1 MKLRNRKEVGFVRM
15 NKKDLAIIG
24 DGEYKKLLLD
34 LKEKVRLSQLKAAV
48 KVNYELLD
56 LYWNLGKEIV
66 EKQKQYSWGD
76 SFLKLLSSDLRK
88 EFPDMKGFSAENLK
102 HIRYWYIFYNDYLIG
117 LQAVTQLSDIERRIK
132 SIPWGHNQRIMYKC
146 KNVKEALFYVE
157 KTIEN
162 GWSRTVLEHQIDGDL
177 YKRIGNAVTNFD
189 NRLPAV
195 QSELA
200 KQTIKDP
207 YNFDFLTIRDKY
219 DEREL
224 EEALVNQIT
233 SFLLEL
239 GTGFSYIGR
248 QVHIKVGESD
258 FYIDLLFYHVKL
270 HSYVVVELK
279 TEKFKPEFAGQLNF
293 YVTAVN
299 KNMKSNSDN
308 QTIGILI
315 CRDKDNVVAEYSLE
329 NISQPIGISK
339 YEISKLL
346 EKEYK
351 SSLPSIE
358 EIEESIKELGSE
370 K

>member
-1 MKLRNRKEVGFVRM
+1 MKLRDRKEVGFVRM
-15 NKKDLAIIG
+15 DKKDLAIIG

-146 KNVKEALFYVE
+146 NDVKEALFYVD

-219 DEREL
+219 DERE
-224 EEALVNQIT
+224 
-233 SFLLEL
+233 F
-239 GTGFSYIGR
+239 
-248 QVHIKVGESD
+248 
-258 FYIDLLFYHVKL
+258 KL

>member
-1 MKLRNRKEVGFVRM
+1 M
-15 NKKDLAIIG
+15 NENLLVHTNDK
-24 DGEYKKLLLD
+24 EYKKFLVE
-34 LKEKVRLSQLKAAV
+34 LKEKVKNSQLKAAV
-48 KVNYELLD
+48 KVNYELLN
-56 LYWNLGKEIV
+56 LYWELGKKIT
-66 EKQKQYSWGD
+66 EKQKEYSWGD
-76 SFLKLLSSDLRK
+76 SFISNLSNDLKK
-88 EFPDMKGFSAENLK
+88 EFPDMKGFSVQNLK
-102 HIRYWYIFYNDYLIG
+102 NIRYWYLFYAEYLIG
-117 LQAVTQLSDIERRIK
+117 LQPVSQLKKIENKIK

-146 KNVKEALFYVE
+146 KSVREAIFYVE

-162 GWSRTVLEHQIDGDL
+162 GWSRTILEHQIDSKL
-177 YKRIGNAVTNFD
+177 YERLGSAISNFD
-189 NRLPAV
+189 SRLPKV

-207 YNFDFLTIRDKY
+207 YNFDFLTLRDKY

-224 EEALVNQIT
+224 EDALVKQIT

-248 QVHIKVGESD
+248 QVHLKVGDSD

-270 HSYVVVELK
+270 HCYVVVELK
-279 TEKFKPEFAGQLNF
+279 TEKFKPDFAGQLNF

-299 KNMKSNSDN
+299 RDLKSQEDN

-315 CRDKDNVVAEYSLE
+315 CKNKDNVVAEYSLA

-358 EIEESIKELGSE
+358 EIEQSIKDIE

>member
-1 MKLRNRKEVGFVRM
+1 M
-15 NKKDLAIIG
+15 NENLLVHTNDK
-24 DGEYKKLLLD
+24 EYKKFLVE
-34 LKEKVRLSQLKAAV
+34 LKEKVKNSQLKAAI
-48 KVNYELLD
+48 KVNYELLN
-56 LYWNLGKEIV
+56 LYWDLGKKIT
-66 EKQKQYSWGD
+66 EKQKEYSWGD
-76 SFLKLLSSDLRK
+76 SFISNLSNDLKK
-88 EFPDMKGFSAENLK
+88 EFPDMKGFSVQNLK
-102 HIRYWYIFYNDYLIG
+102 NIRYWYLFYAEYLIG
-117 LQAVTQLSDIERRIK
+117 LQPVSQLKKIENKIK

-146 KNVKEALFYVE
+146 KSVREAIFYVE

-162 GWSRTVLEHQIDGDL
+162 GWSRTILEHQIDSKL
-177 YKRIGNAVTNFD
+177 YERLGSAISNFD
-189 NRLPAV
+189 SRLPKV

-207 YNFDFLTIRDKY
+207 YNFDFLTLRDKY

-224 EEALVNQIT
+224 EDALVKQIT
-233 SFLLEL
+233 LFLLEL

-248 QVHIKVGESD
+248 QVHLKVGDSD

-270 HSYVVVELK
+270 HCYVVVELK
-279 TEKFKPEFAGQLNF
+279 TEKFKPDFAGQLNF

-299 KNMKSNSDN
+299 RDLKSQEDN

-315 CRDKDNVVAEYSLE
+315 CKDKDNVVAEYSLA

-358 EIEESIKELGSE
+358 EIEQSIKDIE

>member
-1 MKLRNRKEVGFVRM
+1 M
-15 NKKDLAIIG
+15 NKKDLTIIG
-24 DGEYKKLLLD
+24 DSEYKKLLSD
-34 LKEKVRLSQLKAAV
+34 LKEKVRSSQLKAAV

-66 EKQKQYSWGD
+66 EKQKQFSWGE
-76 SFLKLLSSDLRK
+76 SFLKTLSEDLRK
-88 EFPDMKGFSAENLK
+88 EFPNMKGFSAENLK

-117 LQAVTQLSDIERRIK
+117 LQVVTQLSDVERKIK

-146 KNVKEALFYVE
+146 KDVEEALFYVN

-162 GWSRTVLEHQIDGDL
+162 GWSRTILEHQIDGDV
-177 YKRIGNAVTNFD
+177 YKRAGSAITNFD
-189 NRLPAV
+189 MKLPAT

-224 EEALVNQIT
+224 EDALVNQIT

-248 QVHIKVGESD
+248 QFHIKVGESN

-279 TEKFKPEFAGQLNF
+279 TEKFKPEFAGKLNF

-299 KNMKSNSDN
+299 KELKSEKDN

-315 CRDKDNVVAEYSLE
+315 CKDKDNVVAEYSLE
-329 NISQPIGISK
+329 NISEPIGISK
-339 YEISKLL
+339 YEISKVLG
-346 EKEYK
+346 KEFK

-358 EIEESIKELGSE
+358 EIENSIKGIESQ

>member
-1 MKLRNRKEVGFVRM
+1 M
-15 NKKDLAIIG
+15 NENLLVHTNDK
-24 DGEYKKLLLD
+24 EYKKFLVE
-34 LKEKVRLSQLKAAV
+34 LKEKVKNSQLKAAI
-48 KVNYELLD
+48 KVNYELLN
-56 LYWNLGKEIV
+56 LYWELGKKIT
-66 EKQKQYSWGD
+66 EKQKEYSWGD
-76 SFLKLLSSDLRK
+76 SFISNLSNDLKK
-88 EFPDMKGFSAENLK
+88 EFPDMKGFSVQNLK
-102 HIRYWYIFYNDYLIG
+102 NIRYWYLFYAEYLIG
-117 LQAVTQLSDIERRIK
+117 LQPVSQLKKIENKIK

-146 KNVKEALFYVE
+146 KSVREAIFYVE

-162 GWSRTVLEHQIDGDL
+162 GWSRTILEHQIDSKL
-177 YKRIGNAVTNFD
+177 YERLGSAISNFD
-189 NRLPAV
+189 NRLPKV

-207 YNFDFLTIRDKY
+207 YNFDFLTLRDKY

-224 EEALVNQIT
+224 EDALVKQIT
-233 SFLLEL
+233 LFLLEL

-248 QVHIKVGESD
+248 QVHLKVGDSD

-270 HSYVVVELK
+270 HCYVVVELK
-279 TEKFKPEFAGQLNF
+279 TEKFKPDFAGQLNF

-299 KNMKSNSDN
+299 RDLKSQEDN

-315 CRDKDNVVAEYSLE
+315 CKDKDNVVAEYSLA

-358 EIEESIKELGSE
+358 EIEQSIKDIE

>member
-1 MKLRNRKEVGFVRM
+1 M
-15 NKKDLAIIG
+15 NENLLVHTNDK
-24 DGEYKKLLLD
+24 EYKQFLIE
-34 LKEKVRLSQLKAAV
+34 LKEKVKNSQLKAAV

-56 LYWNLGKEIV
+56 LYWELGKEIT
-66 EKQKQYSWGD
+66 EKQKEYSWGD
-76 SFLKLLSSDLRK
+76 SFLKLLSQDLRK
-88 EFPDMKGFSAENLK
+88 EFPDMRGFSAENLK
-102 HIRYWYIFYNDYLIG
+102 HIRYWYIFYKAYLIG
-117 LQAVTQLSDIERRIK
+117 LQPVTQLTSIENKIK

-146 KNVKEALFYVE
+146 KSVKEAIFYVE

-162 GWSRTVLEHQIDGDL
+162 GWSRTILEHQIDSKL
-177 YKRIGNAVTNFD
+177 YERLGSAISNFD
-189 NRLPAV
+189 NRLPKV
-195 QSELA
+195 QSELT
-200 KQTIKDP
+200 KQIIKDP
-207 YNFDFLTIRDKY
+207 YNFDFLTLRDKY

-224 EEALVNQIT
+224 EDALVKQIT

-248 QVHIKVGESD
+248 QVHLKVGDSD

-270 HSYVVVELK
+270 HCYVVIELK
-279 TEKFKPEFAGQLNF
+279 TEKFKPDFAGQLNF
-293 YVTAVN
+293 YITAVN
-299 KNMKSNSDN
+299 RDLKSQEDN

-315 CRDKDNVVAEYSLE
+315 CKDKDNVVAEYSLA

-358 EIEESIKELGSE
+358 EIEQSIKDIE

>member
-1 MKLRNRKEVGFVRM
+1 M
-15 NKKDLAIIG
+15 NENLLVHTNDK
-24 DGEYKKLLLD
+24 EYKKFLVE
-34 LKEKVRLSQLKAAV
+34 LKEKVKNSQLKAAV
-48 KVNYELLD
+48 KVNYELLN
-56 LYWNLGKEIV
+56 LYWELGKKIT
-66 EKQKQYSWGD
+66 EKQKEYSWGD
-76 SFLKLLSSDLRK
+76 SFISNLSNDLKK
-88 EFPDMKGFSAENLK
+88 EFPDMKGFSVQNLK
-102 HIRYWYIFYNDYLIG
+102 NIRYWYLFYAEYLIG
-117 LQAVTQLSDIERRIK
+117 LQPVSQLKKIENKIK

-146 KNVKEALFYVE
+146 KSVREAIFYVE

-162 GWSRTVLEHQIDGDL
+162 GWSRTILEHQIDSKL
-177 YKRIGNAVTNFD
+177 YERLGSAISNFD
-189 NRLPAV
+189 SRLPKV

-207 YNFDFLTIRDKY
+207 YNFDFLTLRDKY

-224 EEALVNQIT
+224 EDALVKQIT
-233 SFLLEL
+233 LFLLEL

-248 QVHIKVGESD
+248 QVHLKVGDSD

-270 HSYVVVELK
+270 HCYVVVELK
-279 TEKFKPEFAGQLNF
+279 TEKFKPDFAGQLNF

-299 KNMKSNSDN
+299 RDLKSQEDN

-315 CRDKDNVVAEYSLE
+315 CKDKDNVVAEYSLA

-351 SSLPSIE
+351 SSLTSIE
-358 EIEESIKELGSE
+358 EIEQSIKDIE

>member
-1 MKLRNRKEVGFVRM
+1 M
-15 NKKDLAIIG
+15 NENLLVHTNDK
-24 DGEYKKLLLD
+24 EYKKFLVE
-34 LKEKVRLSQLKAAV
+34 LKEKVKNSQLKAAI
-48 KVNYELLD
+48 KVNYELLN
-56 LYWNLGKEIV
+56 LYWELGKKIT
-66 EKQKQYSWGD
+66 EKQKEYSWGD
-76 SFLKLLSSDLRK
+76 SFISNLSNDLKK
-88 EFPDMKGFSAENLK
+88 EFPDMKGFSVQNLK
-102 HIRYWYIFYNDYLIG
+102 NIRYWYLFYAEYLIG
-117 LQAVTQLSDIERRIK
+117 LQPVSQLKKIENKIK

-146 KNVKEALFYVE
+146 KSVREAIFYVE

-162 GWSRTVLEHQIDGDL
+162 GWSRTILEHQIDSKL
-177 YKRIGNAVTNFD
+177 YERLGSAISNFD
-189 NRLPAV
+189 SRLPKV

-207 YNFDFLTIRDKY
+207 YNFDFLTLRDKY

-224 EEALVNQIT
+224 EDALVKQIT

-239 GTGFSYIGR
+239 GIGFSYIGR
-248 QVHIKVGESD
+248 QVHLKVGDSD

-270 HSYVVVELK
+270 HCYVVVELK
-279 TEKFKPEFAGQLNF
+279 TEKFKPDFAGQLNF

-299 KNMKSNSDN
+299 RDLKSQEDN

-315 CRDKDNVVAEYSLE
+315 CKDKDNVVAEYSLA

-358 EIEESIKELGSE
+358 EIEQSIKDIE

>member
-1 MKLRNRKEVGFVRM
+1 MG
-15 NKKDLAIIG
+15 KKDVAIIG
-24 DGEYKKLLLD
+24 DNEYKKFLSD
-34 LKEKVRLSQLKAAV
+34 LKEKVRSSQLKAAV

-66 EKQKQYSWGD
+66 EKQKEYSWGD
-76 SFLKLLSSDLRK
+76 SFLKLLSSNLRN
-88 EFPDMKGFSAENLK
+88 EFPDVKGFSPENLK
-102 HIRYWYIFYNDYLIG
+102 HIRYWYTFYKNYLIG
-117 LQAVTQLSDIERRIK
+117 LQSVTQLSDIEKKIK

-146 KNVKEALFYVE
+146 KDVNEALFYID

-162 GWSRTVLEHQIDGDL
+162 GWSRIVLEHQIEGDL
-177 YKRIGNAVTNFD
+177 YKRIGSAVTNFD
-189 NRLPAV
+189 NRLPEI

-239 GTGFSYIGR
+239 GTGFSYMGK

-270 HSYVVVELK
+270 HCYVVVELK

-299 KNMKSNSDN
+299 KNMRSNSDN

-346 EKEYK
+346 EQEYK
-351 SSLPSIE
+351 SSLPTIK
-358 EIEESIKELGSE
+358 EIEDSIKELDSD

>member
-1 MKLRNRKEVGFVRM
+1 M
-15 NKKDLAIIG
+15 NENLLVHTNDK
-24 DGEYKKLLLD
+24 EYKKFLVE
-34 LKEKVRLSQLKAAV
+34 LKEKVKNSQLKAAV
-48 KVNYELLD
+48 KVNYELLN
-56 LYWNLGKEIV
+56 LYWELGKKIT
-66 EKQKQYSWGD
+66 EKQKEYSWGD
-76 SFLKLLSSDLRK
+76 SFISNLSNDLKK
-88 EFPDMKGFSAENLK
+88 EFPDMKGFSVQNLK
-102 HIRYWYIFYNDYLIG
+102 NIRYWYLFYAEYLIG
-117 LQAVTQLSDIERRIK
+117 LQPVSQLKKTENKIK

-146 KNVKEALFYVE
+146 KSVREAIFYVE

-162 GWSRTVLEHQIDGDL
+162 GWSRTILEHQIDSKL
-177 YKRIGNAVTNFD
+177 YERLGSAISNFD
-189 NRLPAV
+189 SRLPKV

-207 YNFDFLTIRDKY
+207 YNFDFLTLRDKY

-224 EEALVNQIT
+224 EDALVKQIT

-248 QVHIKVGESD
+248 QVHLKVGDSD

-270 HSYVVVELK
+270 HCYVVVELK
-279 TEKFKPEFAGQLNF
+279 TEKFKPDFAGQLNF

-299 KNMKSNSDN
+299 RDLKSQEDN

-315 CRDKDNVVAEYSLE
+315 CKDKDNVVAEYSLA

-358 EIEESIKELGSE
+358 EIEQSIKDIE

>member
-1 MKLRNRKEVGFVRM
+1 M
-15 NKKDLAIIG
+15 NENLLVHTNDK
-24 DGEYKKLLLD
+24 EYKKFLVE
-34 LKEKVRLSQLKAAV
+34 LKEKVKNSQLKAAI
-48 KVNYELLD
+48 KVNYELLN
-56 LYWNLGKEIV
+56 LYWEVGKKIT
-66 EKQKQYSWGD
+66 EKQKEYSWGD
-76 SFLKLLSSDLRK
+76 SFISNLSNDLKK
-88 EFPDMKGFSAENLK
+88 EFPDMKGFSVQNLK
-102 HIRYWYIFYNDYLIG
+102 NIRYWYLFYAEYLIG
-117 LQAVTQLSDIERRIK
+117 LQPVSQLKKIENKIK

-146 KNVKEALFYVE
+146 KSVREAIFYVE

-162 GWSRTVLEHQIDGDL
+162 GWSRTILEHQIDSKL
-177 YKRIGNAVTNFD
+177 YERLGSAISNFD
-189 NRLPAV
+189 SRLPKV

-207 YNFDFLTIRDKY
+207 YNFDFLTLRDKY

-224 EEALVNQIT
+224 EDALVKQIT
-233 SFLLEL
+233 LFLLEL

-248 QVHIKVGESD
+248 QVHLKVGDSD

-270 HSYVVVELK
+270 HCYVVVELK
-279 TEKFKPEFAGQLNF
+279 TEKFKPDFAGQLNF

-299 KNMKSNSDN
+299 RDLKSQEDN

-315 CRDKDNVVAEYSLE
+315 CKDKDNVVAEYSLA

-358 EIEESIKELGSE
+358 EIEQSIKDIE

>member
-1 MKLRNRKEVGFVRM
+1 M
-15 NKKDLAIIG
+15 NENLLVHTNDK
-24 DGEYKKLLLD
+24 EYKKFLVE
-34 LKEKVRLSQLKAAV
+34 LKEKVKNSQLKAAI
-48 KVNYELLD
+48 KVNYELLN
-56 LYWNLGKEIV
+56 LYWELGKKIT
-66 EKQKQYSWGD
+66 EKQREYSWGD
-76 SFLKLLSSDLRK
+76 SFISNLSNDLKK
-88 EFPDMKGFSAENLK
+88 EFPDMKGFSVQNLK
-102 HIRYWYIFYNDYLIG
+102 NIRYWYLFYAEYLIG
-117 LQAVTQLSDIERRIK
+117 LQPVSQLKKIENKIK

-146 KNVKEALFYVE
+146 KSVREAIFYVE

-162 GWSRTVLEHQIDGDL
+162 GWSRTILEHQIDSKL
-177 YKRIGNAVTNFD
+177 YERLGSAISNFD
-189 NRLPAV
+189 SRLPKV

-207 YNFDFLTIRDKY
+207 YNFDFLTLRDKY

-224 EEALVNQIT
+224 EDALVKQIT

-248 QVHIKVGESD
+248 QVHLKVGDSD

-270 HSYVVVELK
+270 HCYVVVELK
-279 TEKFKPEFAGQLNF
+279 TEKFKPDFAGQLNF

-299 KNMKSNSDN
+299 RDLKSQEDN

-315 CRDKDNVVAEYSLE
+315 CKDKDNVVAEYSLA

-358 EIEESIKELGSE
+358 EIEQSIKDIE

>member
-1 MKLRNRKEVGFVRM
+1 M
-15 NKKDLAIIG
+15 NENLLVHTNDK
-24 DGEYKKLLLD
+24 EYKKFLVE
-34 LKEKVRLSQLKAAV
+34 LKEKVKNSQLKAAI
-48 KVNYELLD
+48 KVNYELLN
-56 LYWNLGKEIV
+56 LYWELGKKIT
-66 EKQKQYSWGD
+66 EKQKEYSWGD
-76 SFLKLLSSDLRK
+76 SFISNLSNDLKK
-88 EFPDMKGFSAENLK
+88 EFPDMKGFSVQNLK
-102 HIRYWYIFYNDYLIG
+102 NIRYWYLFYAEYLIG
-117 LQAVTQLSDIERRIK
+117 LQPVSQLKKIENKIK

-146 KNVKEALFYVE
+146 KSVREAIFYVE

-162 GWSRTVLEHQIDGDL
+162 GWSRTILEHQIDSKL
-177 YKRIGNAVTNFD
+177 YERLGSAISNFD
-189 NRLPAV
+189 SRLPKV

-207 YNFDFLTIRDKY
+207 YNFDFLTLRDKY

-224 EEALVNQIT
+224 EDALVKQIT

-248 QVHIKVGESD
+248 QVHLKVGDSD

-270 HSYVVVELK
+270 HCYVVVELK
-279 TEKFKPEFAGQLNF
+279 TEKFKPDFAGQLNF

-299 KNMKSNSDN
+299 CDLKSQEDN

-315 CRDKDNVVAEYSLE
+315 CKDKDNVVAEYSLA

-358 EIEESIKELGSE
+358 EIEQSIKDIE